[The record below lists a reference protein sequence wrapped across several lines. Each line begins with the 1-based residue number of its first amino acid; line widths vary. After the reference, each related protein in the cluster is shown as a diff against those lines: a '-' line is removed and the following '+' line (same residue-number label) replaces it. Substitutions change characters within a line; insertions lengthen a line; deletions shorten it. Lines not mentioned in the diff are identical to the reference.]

1 MRKYIHFVFFL
12 LLILVL
18 PIKAN
23 ASDVKCT
30 QIEGTNYFTDSKDT
44 KKVLKYIEKAQ
55 SHLPEELLKLYEQEG
70 VQIYYLEKSIP
81 ESGQG
86 HSGLTYKPV
95 CDVDYKNNE
104 KIIRV
109 REPVKIYVFNNPD
122 DYVLIHEYGHALDY
136 IFGYKTGKKACD
148 TAISHSKSWT
158 DLYELHKNDLK
169 AFRNY
174 GLTDKY
180 EGFAESFMFSL
191 MDPSF
196 EKKASSLNF
205 YVNKR
210 IQESKKLLEES
221 PNGKSEKVAKR

>member
-1 MRKYIHFVFFL
+1 MKKYIHFVFFL
-12 LLILVL
+12 LLILVLL

-55 SHLPEELLKLYEQEG
+55 SYLPEELLKLYEQEG

-81 ESGQG
+81 EPGMNGQ
-86 HSGLTYKPV
+86 TYKPV
-95 CDVDYKNNE
+95 CDVDYKDDE

-109 REPVKIYVFNNPD
+109 REPIKIYVFDHPD
-122 DYVLIHEYGHALDY
+122 EYVLIHEYGHALDY

-148 TAISHSKSWT
+148 TAISRSQSWT
-158 DLYELHKNDLK
+158 DLYEMHKNDLK
-169 AFRNY
+169 AFRDY
-174 GLTDKY
+174 GLTNKY
-180 EGFAESFMFSL
+180 EGFAEAFMFSL
-191 MDPSF
+191 SDSNF
-196 EKKASSLNF
+196 AKKASSLNF
-205 YVNKR
+205 YVSKR
-210 IQESKKLLEES
+210 IQESKKLLEET

>member
-1 MRKYIHFVFFL
+1 MFALSLLFALSIKVSAADAKY
-12 LLILVL
+12 
-18 PIKAN
+18 
-23 ASDVKCT
+23 T

-55 SHLPEELLKLYEQEG
+55 SYLPEELLKLYEQEG

-81 ESGQG
+81 EPGSN
-86 HSGLTYKPV
+86 GLTYKPV

-109 REPVKIYVFNNPD
+109 REPIKIYVFDHPD
-122 DYVLIHEYGHALDY
+122 EYVLLHEYGHALDY

-148 TAISHSKSWT
+148 TAISHSKSWS
-158 DLYELHKNDLK
+158 DLYELNKNDLK
-169 AFRNY
+169 AFRDY
-174 GLTDKY
+174 GLTNKY
-180 EGFAESFMFSL
+180 EGFADSFMFSL
-191 MDPSF
+191 SDPTF
-196 EKKASSLNF
+196 AKKASSLNF